1 MLWNV
6 ENKKVL
12 GIETNIHSLRLGK
25 ISTKCSWVFT
35 QRNVQKSIFLLITF
49 FKGICTR

>member
-12 GIETNIHSLRLGK
+12 SIETNIHSLRLGK
-25 ISTKCSWVFT
+25 ISTKCSWVFHST
-35 QRNVQKSIFLLITF
+35 KCSKSPSSY
-49 FKGICTR
+49 